1 MKRSHLPYLLV
12 LALTAASH
20 FNVIGQ
26 TQAAISEQAAES
38 RQVVNLNPAWRFWL
52 GEPAGEPFRPDFD
65 DSKWDWVSL
74 PHTMEVFP
82 ASLQNFGA
90 RGRNLGWYRR
100 TINVP
105 AAWLQKKVF
114 LHFQGAMQ
122 TTRVWVNG
130 DYVGEYAVSG
140 YNSFDFD
147 ITSHLKTGANLVA
160 VRVDNTVNPDIP
172 PDGQWMDFILF
183 GGLCRDVNLV
193 VTDPLYVTFP
203 WEAKQAGVRLT
214 LPEVSAEHAVLQA
227 ESTVRNA
234 SANPRNCTLVTE
246 VRDQGGKL
254 VASMTDTREIAAG
267 GESTFTQKSAPIAK
281 PHLWAPYDP
290 YLYQVKTIVRENG
303 NEVDGISTRLGVRW
317 FSFDNEKGFFL
328 NGQHLKLIGVNRH
341 QTWPFIGN
349 AVPNG
354 LHRRDAEQIKAM
366 GVNWVRL
373 SHYPHD
379 PDFLD
384 DLDELGLMALEE
396 GPTWMNSGNA
406 KWLDNL
412 EQSFRSMIR
421 RDRNHPCIIIWNA
434 CINHSGGNPVL
445 AQAAAEEDPTR
456 PRGQVDVPCPMD
468 FEHGSVSG
476 NGALTIEHTG
486 HTFPAAR
493 GERDSVGYHKNDWEG
508 AQKSAN
514 RELDLARWHW
524 EQTDA
529 AYRQKDNSGQAV
541 WCMYDYNSFH
551 NSTEGKTAHGV
562 CDLFRIPKYTYW
574 WHQSELTSKPMAY
587 IVRSDPDQVWVFSNC
602 RQVRLSQDTGR
613 GYQQLA
619 VQGPDPGFVLHHPPF
634 HFTVSTQAIAFKAEG
649 LIGGTVKAVA
659 EWKTPGK
666 PAALTLEADR
676 PVITA
681 DGADLSRIIVT
692 AVDEHGTAVD
702 ECETP
707 VSFAIEGLGQLVG
720 ENPAKL
726 RAGKMIILAQA
737 AFVPGKMT
745 VRASAGGLQPA
756 SVEVA
761 TVAPADGVDLP
772 KNLPVKQP
780 TRSDRV
786 VSPPATSVK
795 EQPWLEFKAR
805 TNVLR
810 DTWIESNPI
819 MIPGELKEATI
830 EIRGGE
836 YRIYTGKW
844 TDKPG
849 HVISGDAVFVRVKS
863 SAQEDSDAWAEVSI
877 GNLKTRF
884 AIRTGSGTGP

>member
-1 MKRSHLPYLLV
+1 MTRSHLLV
-12 LALTAASH
+12 LALVAAGQ
-20 FNVIGQ
+20 VISQ
-26 TQAAISEQAAES
+26 TQAAIPGQTAES
-38 RQVVNLNPAWRFWL
+38 RQVININPAWRFWL
-52 GEPAGEPFRPDFD
+52 GEPAGDPFRTDFD
-65 DSKWDWVSL
+65 DSSWDLVSL

-82 ASLQNFGA
+82 ADLENFEA

-105 AAWLQKKVF
+105 AGWLQKKVF

-122 TTRVWVNG
+122 TTRLWVNG
-130 DYVGEYAVSG
+130 NYVGEHALSG
-140 YNSFDFD
+140 YDSFHFD
-147 ITSHLKTGANLVA
+147 ITPQLKAGTNVIA

-183 GGLCRDVNLV
+183 GGLYRDVNLV

-203 WEAKQAGVRLT
+203 WEARQAGVRLT
-214 LPEVSAEHAVLQA
+214 LPEVSAERAVLQA

-234 SANPRNCTLVTE
+234 SGKPRNCTLVTE
-246 VRDQGGKL
+246 VRDGKGTL
-254 VASMTDTREIAAG
+254 VVSMTDTREIAAG
-267 GESTFTQKSAPIAK
+267 SESTFTQKSEPIAK
-281 PHLWAPYDP
+281 PRLWSPDDP
-290 YLYQVKTIVRENG
+290 YLYQVNTIVRENEK
-303 NEVDGISTRLGVRW
+303 EVDRISNRLGVRW
-317 FSFDNEKGFFL
+317 FKFDKEKGFFL
-328 NGQHLKLIGVNRH
+328 NGQHLKLIGVNCH

-396 GPTWMNSGNA
+396 GPTWMNAGNA

-412 EQSFRSMIR
+412 EKTFRSMIR

-434 CINHSGGNPVL
+434 CINHSRGNPAL

-468 FEHGSVSG
+468 FQHGHVSG

-486 HTFPAAR
+486 HTFPAYR
-493 GERDSVGYHKNDWEG
+493 GERGSVGYHDKDWEG
-508 AQKSAN
+508 AQTSAN

-529 AYRQKDNSGQAV
+529 AYRQQDNSGQSV

-551 NSTEGKTAHGV
+551 NSTDGKTFHGV

-574 WHQSELTSKPMAY
+574 WHQSELTSKRMAY
-587 IVRSDPDQVWVFSNC
+587 IVRSDPDKVWVFSNC
-602 RQVRLSQDTGR
+602 RQVRLWQDVGK
-613 GYQQLA
+613 GYKQLV
-619 VQGPDPGFVLHHPPF
+619 VQEPDSGFVLHHPPF
-634 HFTVSTQAIAFKAEG
+634 HFAVSTQAIAFKAEG
-649 LIGGTVKAVA
+649 LINGAVKAVA

-681 DGADLSRIIVT
+681 DGADLSRVIVM
-692 AVDEHGTAVD
+692 AVDEKGTALD
-702 ECETP
+702 DCEAP
-707 VSFAIEGLGQLVG
+707 VSFSIEGLGQLVG

-726 RAGKMIILAQA
+726 RAGKMIILAQS

-745 VRASAGGLQPA
+745 VRASAEGMRPA
-756 SVEVA
+756 SVEVT
-761 TVAPADGVDLP
+761 TVAPVEGVDMP
-772 KNLPVKQP
+772 KNLALKQP
-780 TRSDRV
+780 TRSNRV
-786 VSPPATSVK
+786 VLPPAINVE

-805 TNVLR
+805 TDVPRN
-810 DTWIESNPI
+810 TWIESNPI
-819 MIPGELKEATI
+819 MIPGELKQVAI

-836 YRIYTGKW
+836 YRIYTGEW
-844 TDKPG
+844 TDQPG

-863 SAQEDSDAWAEVSI
+863 PARGDSDAWAEVTI
-877 GNLKTRF
+877 GKFKTRF
-884 AIRTGSGTGP
+884 EVKTGRN